1 MKTEAK
7 PVSKRLIELRDL
19 NYRSIV
25 MMEEELHYAKRA
37 MSRLLEEVSKCDS
50 FEFLKDHWEQCH
62 ERMQWLDEAERSAYS
77 GSCDCQEG
85 LNDLSDELHEQEWM
99 AEETA
104 KGSWRV
110 EMMQELYG
118 MSYGYGEG

>member
-1 MKTEAK
+1 
-7 PVSKRLIELRDL
+7 
-19 NYRSIV
+19 

-50 FEFLKDHWEQCH
+50 FEFLKDHWEECH
-62 ERMQWLDEAERSAYS
+62 EQMQLLDQAERSAYS

-118 MSYGYGEG
+118 MSYDYGRA